1 MTAQTPKQIEEV
13 SPMRNSDTE
22 RQVLREQELR
32 KAFDAGRNSG
42 LQLKAENLDPLSCTE
57 IALILE
63 RSGLPCISGPWQEI
77 EPGVMQL
84 KRVPCQREN
93 THICDVWRES
103 VDGLVMGAGEN
114 ARYSRHSSY
123 ADPGSSCVD
132 LLYPEDQPQWRLA
145 EVPEAYQ
152 PVLERLN
159 ADLAKHQAEITILG
173 YAEAQV
179 FYQLKDHHPVLA
191 GRRQG
196 FLELSLQKWLSESEP
211 RLKLVEMSPRAVW
224 NGD

>member
-1 MTAQTPKQIEEV
+1 MTAQTPEQIEEV
-13 SPMRNSDTE
+13 SPMQNRDAD
-22 RQVLREQELR
+22 RQVQAEQELR

-42 LQLKAENLDPLSCTE
+42 LQLKGENLDPLSCTE

-77 EPGVMQL
+77 EPGVMRL

-114 ARYSRHSSY
+114 ARYSRHSSF
-123 ADPGSSCVD
+123 ADPGPACID
-132 LLYPEDQPQWRLA
+132 MLYPEDQPQWRLA
-145 EVPEAYQ
+145 AVPEAYQ
-152 PVLERLN
+152 PLLENLN
-159 ADLAKHQAEITILG
+159 AELAKYQAEIHVLG
-173 YAEAQV
+173 YAERQL
-179 FYQLKDHHPVLA
+179 FYQLKDHHPALA